1 MNSIQTM
8 VKLGP
13 FKGSISRHGDKQKLV
28 VIPADLHDIAGKYHD
43 KKFNVTIILEP
54 LDNV

>member
-1 MNSIQTM
+1 M

-28 VIPADLHDIAGKYHD
+28 VIPAELHETAAKYHD

-54 LDNV
+54 LDTV